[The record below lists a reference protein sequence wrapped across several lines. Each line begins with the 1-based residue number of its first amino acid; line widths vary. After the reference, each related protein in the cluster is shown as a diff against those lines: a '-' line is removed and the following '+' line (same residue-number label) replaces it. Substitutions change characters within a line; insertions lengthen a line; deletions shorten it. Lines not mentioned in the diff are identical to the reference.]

1 MKVNKYLKSVIV
13 TIVLVTLNH
22 NSTAQCANTHNI

>member
-1 MKVNKYLKSVIV
+1 MKKYLKSVIV
-13 TIVLVTLNH
+13 NIVLVALNH